1 MLILNT
7 PKGDKVIARG
17 NIHTIHSDYED
28 GFIYI
33 TEDLKAYPFRSIN
46 GIEVKDQIH
55 ALQLVNEFA
64 DEKGEIAMG
73 LPLSEETI
81 KASNEL
87 NAYLQEITKE
97 SRKQLKGLSLE
108 ELQKKYG
115 TNKKPKRKAFE
126 I

>member
-64 DEKGEIAMG
+64 DENGETAIG
-73 LPLSEETI
+73 LPLSDETI

-108 ELQKKYG
+108 ELQK
-115 TNKKPKRKAFE
+115 NMEQIRNRKGKH
-126 I
+126 